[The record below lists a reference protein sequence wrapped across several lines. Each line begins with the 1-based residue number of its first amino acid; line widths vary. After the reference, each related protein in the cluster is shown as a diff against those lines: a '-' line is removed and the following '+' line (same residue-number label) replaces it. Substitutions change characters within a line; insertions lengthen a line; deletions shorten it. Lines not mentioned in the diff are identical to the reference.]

1 MLKTETSGVLM
12 TLGAIYHRLEASSAE
27 VTFGGPSVAPRALR
41 PIRLRPDPARPKP
54 RRVADFPCKKM
65 RRYVVDIVIKQMFAT
80 EGEALVQG
88 ISVIFVLHPQHT

>member
-12 TLGAIYHRLEASSAE
+12 TLDTIYHRREASSAE
-27 VTFGGPSVAPRALR
+27 VTFGGPSVALRALR
-41 PIRLRPDPARPKP
+41 PIWLRPDPARLKP
-54 RRVADFPCKKM
+54 RRVANFLYKKM